1 MKLHTAGEDYLEAVL
16 ILQKKLGMVRSVDVA
31 RYMEVS
37 KPSVC
42 YAVGTL
48 REGGFLTT
56 DFFVDVTEE
65 VMETIR
71 AAERAEAAYE
81 RKMYRYKAQYSL
93 DCENGIE
100 NAVLLKPQT
109 PEMLLEEKQFQEQVY
124 AAVMKLPEKQAKRI
138 YARYYLGMTV
148 NEIAEVEGVDPSRVR
163 DSIRRGL
170 KQLVKYLF

>member
-1 MKLHTAGEDYLEAVL
+1 MKLHTAGEDYLEAVF

-81 RKMYRYKAQYSL
+81 RKMYRYKA
-93 DCENGIE
+93 G
-100 NAVLLKPQT
+100 NASGGKTASGAGLCCCD
-109 PEMLLEEKQFQEQVY
+109 E
-124 AAVMKLPEKQAKRI
+124 AAGETGKEDLCPILSGNDGK
-138 YARYYLGMTV
+138 
-148 NEIAEVEGVDPSRVR
+148 
-163 DSIRRGL
+163 
-170 KQLVKYLF
+170 

>member
-138 YARYYLGMTV
+138 YARYYLGMKV